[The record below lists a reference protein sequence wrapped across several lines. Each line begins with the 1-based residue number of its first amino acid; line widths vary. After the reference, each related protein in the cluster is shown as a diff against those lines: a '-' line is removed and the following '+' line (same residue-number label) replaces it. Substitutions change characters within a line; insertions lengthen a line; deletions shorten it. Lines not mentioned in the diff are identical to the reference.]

1 MRTSERGK
9 ELIKSF
15 EGFRLQSY
23 QCLAGIWTIGYGHT
37 RNVSRGD
44 VMTRET
50 AEHYFNESILQ
61 KEQIVKKL
69 VTVSLNQQQFDAL
82 VSFVFNLGEGNF
94 RRSTLLQKINQN
106 DFAGASQEFKRW
118 IYANGKQ
125 APGLLRRR
133 KAEEQL
139 FSQP

>member
-15 EGFRLQSY
+15 EGLRLQSY

-37 RNVSRGD
+37 KNVSRDD
-44 VMTRET
+44 VITRET

-61 KEQIVKKL
+61 KEQIVKKF

>member
-15 EGFRLQSY
+15 EGLRLQSY

-37 RNVSRGD
+37 KNVSRGD

-61 KEQIVKKL
+61 KEQIVKKF
-69 VTVSLNQQQFDAL
+69 VMVSLNQQQFDAL